1 MPHFSHRVC
10 LRDILLVR
18 AKGLSVQRHEMP
30 ATPPVIV
37 VEDDPWTRLI
47 GVVLDPGPSEEGR
60 AAFADFMSP
69 DEPDF
74 ACWCDQLRARAGRL
88 YPSDVRLVPSHAEL
102 PAKLAPGRALV
113 VETFA
118 VGTKELERAPKLKVV
133 HKYGAVLRNIDV
145 PACEAAGVKVLG
157 VRRRANIACAEHAF
171 ALMLS
176 LARRIPSING
186 LNSIYQLAAANIPYK
201 PFDRRHVPGANWAR
215 IKGMRSLYGS
225 TIGII
230 GLGEIGWEIALRAAA
245 FEMNVAYFQRTRLS
259 PSEEKTLRV
268 SYAPLDSLLSISDWV
283 IPQLPGDASTRN
295 FIDARRLALMKPG
308 ACLINVSR
316 ANVVER
322 DALIASLR
330 SGHLGGFALDPPYE
344 APGRPDD
351 ELLAFDNVILTP
363 HLAGAP
369 RFNGLRDIE
378 DLITGLAQA
387 ILDLA
392 QQRQIPTFSVPK
404 LQPACA
410 SCRRTVRQ
418 PTCGAG

>member
-1 MPHFSHRVC
+1 
-10 LRDILLVR
+10 
-18 AKGLSVQRHEMP
+18 MP
-30 ATPPVIV
+30 ATPPIIV

-47 GVVLDPGPSEEGR
+47 GVVLDPGTSEERR

-74 ACWCDQLRARAGRL
+74 AGWCDQLRARAGRL
-88 YPSDVRLVPSHAEL
+88 YPSDVRLVPPHAQL
-102 PAKLAPGRALV
+102 HANLALARALV
-113 VETFA
+113 VESFA

-145 PACEAAGVKVLG
+145 SACETAGVKVLG

-176 LARRIPSING
+176 LARRIPTING
-186 LNSIYQLAAANIPYK
+186 LNSIEQLSAANLPYK

-215 IKGMRSLYGS
+215 IAGMRSLYGS

-230 GLGEIGWEIALRAAA
+230 GLGEIGREIALRAAA
-245 FEMNVAYFQRTRLS
+245 FEMNVVYFQRTRLS
-259 PSEEKTLRV
+259 PIEEKTLRV
-268 SYAPLDSLLSISDWV
+268 SYAPLDTLLAISDWV

-295 FIDARRLALMKPG
+295 FIDAERLALMKPG

-316 ANVVER
+316 ANVVAR

-344 APGRPDD
+344 VPGRPDD
-351 ELLAFDNVILTP
+351 ELLAFDNVVLTP

-387 ILDLA
+387 IFD
-392 QQRQIPTFSVPK
+392 
-404 LQPACA
+404 
-410 SCRRTVRQ
+410 
-418 PTCGAG
+418 

>member
-1 MPHFSHRVC
+1 
-10 LRDILLVR
+10 
-18 AKGLSVQRHEMP
+18 MP
-30 ATPPVIV
+30 ATPPIIV

-47 GVVLDPGPSEEGR
+47 GVVLDPGTSEERR

-74 ACWCDQLRARAGRL
+74 AGWCDRLRTRAGRL
-88 YPSDVRLVPSHAEL
+88 YPSDIRLVPSHAEL
-102 PAKLAPGRALV
+102 HANLAPAHALV
-113 VETFA
+113 VESFA

-133 HKYGAVLRNIDV
+133 HKYGAILRNIDV

-176 LARRIPSING
+176 LARRIPIIDG
-186 LNSIYQLAAANIPYK
+186 LNSIEQLAAANHPYK

-215 IKGMRSLYGS
+215 IKGMHSLYGS

-230 GLGEIGWEIALRAAA
+230 GLGEIGREIALRAAA

-268 SYAPLDSLLSISDWV
+268 SYAPLDTLLAISDWV

-322 DALIASLR
+322 DALIAALR
-330 SGHLGGFALDPPYE
+330 SGHLGGIALDPPYE

-387 ILDLA
+387 IFD
-392 QQRQIPTFSVPK
+392 
-404 LQPACA
+404 
-410 SCRRTVRQ
+410 
-418 PTCGAG
+418 